1 MKMGVLM
8 VGLSEYILEIRKAA
22 GEDWTVLPFLVTV
35 LTGFLVAIL
44 DFVFLQNLKFQVSA
58 LVGIFLLVIG
68 GYFRTKARLELRK
81 KAGFGS
87 LVSTGRL
94 QIVENHHL
102 VKDGL
107 YKHVRHPIYLGEI
120 LRNFGIVSV
129 FSSVYGLL
137 LIAVATGFLFFR
149 MRNEERMLI
158 ERFGEEYKQYQRTTK
173 RIVPYIY

>member
-1 MKMGVLM
+1 M
-8 VGLSEYILEIRKAA
+8 VSLSEYILEIKNAVR
-22 GEDWTVLPFLVTV
+22 EDWTVLPLLVTV

-44 DFVFLQNLKFQVSA
+44 DFIFLQNLKFQA
-58 LVGIFLLVIG
+58 FAFVGLFLLVIG
-68 GYFRTKARLELRK
+68 GYFRTKARLELKK
-81 KAGFGS
+81 KAGFDS
-87 LVSTGRL
+87 LAATVRL
-94 QIVENHHL
+94 QIAENHHL

-107 YKHVRHPIYLGEI
+107 YKYVRHPIYLGEI

-149 MRNEERMLI
+149 IRKEERMLI
-158 ERFGEEYKQYQRTTK
+158 ERFGEEYKEYQRTTK